1 MKKAAHREEDARPF
15 FDKKEPL
22 LVTPKER
29 LIATEMSEARQ
40 PDVSPVSTSSTTS
53 GST

>member
-1 MKKAAHREEDARPF
+1 VDEKALYRTKDAQPF

-22 LVTPKER
+22 LVTSKER

-40 PDVSPVSTSSTTS
+40 QDVSPED